1 MRGGKMLNNW
11 RMAQLHAQEA
21 PDRVLELE
29 NWGALFDR
37 TSDGRILQRDFGGHR
52 YARLAHVGDRT
63 GLEMIRTLQQHAVH
77 KGIDVFMEC
86 TINRLIKDGDRV
98 SGAVGYWR
106 ESGKFVLFGAKAV
119 VLATGGVGKAF
130 RITSN
135 SWEYTG
141 DGHSLAYWAGADLID
156 MECVQFHPTGMV
168 WPPSVR
174 GILVTEGVRGDGGT
188 LRNSEGEQFM
198 FNYISPYFAAETA
211 DTIEEAERWYEDKTN
226 NRRTPNLL
234 PRDEV
239 ARAINSEVK
248 AGRGS
253 PHGGVFLDIASRRS
267 EEYIKRRLP
276 SMYHQFKQLADVDIT
291 KESMEVGPTM
301 HYIMGGVRVNADSC
315 QTTVPG
321 LFAAGEVAGGM
332 HGANRLGG
340 NSLSDLLVFGRR
352 AGIGAAEFAAANT
365 AAPPVDVQQAES
377 VATTMLA
384 PFEHGSAAENPYTIQ
399 RELQESMHQL
409 VGIIRTK
416 SELQEAQTR
425 IAGYRERA
433 ARAGVEG
440 HRQYNPGWHLSL
452 DLQSLLTV
460 SEAIARAAETR
471 EESRGGHTRED
482 FPTADEENWGN
493 KNVVIRQG
501 SNGEMT
507 VTTEPLMEM
516 PADLKVLFEEAH

>member
-1 MRGGKMLNNW
+1 
-11 RMAQLHAQEA
+11 
-21 PDRVLELE
+21 
-29 NWGALFDR
+29 
-37 TSDGRILQRDFGGHR
+37 
-52 YARLAHVGDRT
+52 
-63 GLEMIRTLQQHAVH
+63 
-77 KGIDVFMEC
+77 
-86 TINRLIKDGDRV
+86 
-98 SGAVGYWR
+98 
-106 ESGKFVLFGAKAV
+106 
-119 VLATGGVGKAF
+119 
-130 RITSN
+130 
-135 SWEYTG
+135 
-141 DGHSLAYWAGADLID
+141 
-156 MECVQFHPTGMV
+156 
-168 WPPSVR
+168 
-174 GILVTEGVRGDGGT
+174 
-188 LRNSEGEQFM
+188 
-198 FNYISPYFAAETA
+198 
-211 DTIEEAERWYEDKTN
+211 
-226 NRRTPNLL
+226 
-234 PRDEV
+234 
-239 ARAINSEVK
+239 
-248 AGRGS
+248 
-253 PHGGVFLDIASRRS
+253 
-267 EEYIKRRLP
+267 
-276 SMYHQFKQLADVDIT
+276 MYHQFKQLADVDIT